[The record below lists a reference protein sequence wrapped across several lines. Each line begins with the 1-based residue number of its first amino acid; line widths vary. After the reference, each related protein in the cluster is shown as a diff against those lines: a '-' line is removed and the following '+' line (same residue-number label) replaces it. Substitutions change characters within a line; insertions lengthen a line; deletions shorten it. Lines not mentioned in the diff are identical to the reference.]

1 MKAVQKWYGN
11 YHALKD
17 LDFSVEQGERV
28 VICGP
33 SGSGKSTLIRCI
45 NGLETCDAG
54 TILVN
59 GIELTQRAESVAKIR
74 SVVGM
79 VFQQF
84 NLFPHLSALE
94 NCTLALTEELGL
106 TQAQATEKAMQ
117 YLSRVRIAD
126 QAAKRPAQ
134 LSGGQQQRV
143 GVARALA
150 ARP

>member
-1 MKAVQKWYGN
+1 M
-11 YHALKD
+11 
-17 LDFSVEQGERV
+17 
-28 VICGP
+28 
-33 SGSGKSTLIRCI
+33 
-45 NGLETCDAG
+45 
-54 TILVN
+54 VN

-117 YLSRVRIAD
+117 YLSRV
-126 QAAKRPAQ
+126 
-134 LSGGQQQRV
+134 G
-143 GVARALA
+143 
-150 ARP
+150 